1 MEQNRVQTALHK
13 YGQLIFDKQAKAIQ
27 RRKDSIFNKQCW
39 DNWLS
44 ICSKWILT
52 KTSHFIIIWTQ
63 NGSQIQTV
71 KHKTCSK
78 NVRENLHDLRLTKE
92 FLDLISKAQSVKEK
106 KNDKLDFIKIKSFCS
121 KKDSVKRI
129 KK

>member
-52 KTSHFIIIWTQ
+52 KISHFIIILTQ
-63 NGSQIQTV
+63 NGSQI
-71 KHKTCSK
+71 
-78 NVRENLHDLRLTKE
+78 
-92 FLDLISKAQSVKEK
+92 
-106 KNDKLDFIKIKSFCS
+106 
-121 KKDSVKRI
+121 
-129 KK
+129 